1 VTQPLEGIRVLEL
14 GMFHAGPGGSAI
26 LGDLGAEVIKM
37 ESPGTGDPVRSL
49 KRVSYVL
56 LELKGGGSIWHEAAN
71 RNKKSITIDLNTA
84 KGREVVYRLVSKS
97 DVFVTSLRAPAVEK
111 MGMNYPELAKINPRL
126 IYARVSSFGQKGPDR
141 DIGGFDYQGQGRS
154 GMMYSVGEPQMT
166 PLVSQFG
173 IVDQTTSI
181 MLSHSVITALFQRER
196 TGEGQEIHVSIL
208 GTALFMLYDNV
219 ITALLG
225 DFEVPRHQRTTEYP
239 LRNFYQCADDKW
251 FIVTLPAVDKYWP
264 IFCRAV
270 GRPELEND
278 DRFDTFEKR
287 LNTSAELVAIL
298 DRIFATRPREEWL
311 DILTEYDLPHSPVN
325 RLTELKDDR
334 QILENDYIV
343 DFDHPRLGRIQIPG
357 YPAQFSQSKAGTTRC
372 APELGEHTE
381 AVLAELGG
389 YSREEIDDLRAEGVL

>member
-1 VTQPLEGIRVLEL
+1 MEQPLEGIRVLEL

-37 ESPGTGDPVRSL
+37 ESPGTGDPIRSL
-49 KRVSYVL
+49 KRVSHVL

-71 RNKKSITIDLNTA
+71 RSKKSITIDLKAA

-111 MGMNYPELAKINPRL
+111 MGMTYPVLSRINPRL

-173 IVDQTTSI
+173 IIDQTTSI

-196 TGEGQEIHVSIL
+196 TGIGQEVHVSIL

-219 ITALLG
+219 ITALIG

-251 FIVTLPAVDKYWP
+251 FIVTLPQVDKYWP
-264 IFCRAV
+264 IFCRAIE
-270 GRPELEND
+270 RPELEND
-278 DRFDTFEKR
+278 ARFDTAENR
-287 LNTSAELVAIL
+287 LANSAELVTIL
-298 DRIFATRPREEWL
+298 DRIFVTRPREEWL
-311 DILTEYDLPHSPVN
+311 KILTEYDLPHSPVH
-325 RLTELKDDR
+325 RLTELKGDR

-357 YPAQFSQSKAGTTRC
+357 YPAQFSQSKVG
-372 APELGEHTE
+372 
-381 AVLAELGG
+381 
-389 YSREEIDDLRAEGVL
+389 